1 MTIAA
6 EHVMSPGFR
15 RFAPARAGIGL
26 LDVMLVVYLFV
37 TQLALRRLTGG
48 ERLATDPG
56 KLDISNIGKAAFW
69 TFGLLFAAWLL
80 RRHIAD
86 LLRPPMGYVLVF
98 FGWMLLTTVYSPEPL
113 KSVFMLSTMLSVFLV
128 FLAFAEERGLPV
140 LFDRLI
146 QVQTVFLGLSIVLY
160 FAVPSVSHML
170 LWDGSVGGRMT
181 GLGGHPNQ
189 TGVLASFLIVA
200 IYARCD
206 SGALSRGFKA
216 LAIAVAV
223 VTLVLTQSRTSLIAA
238 GAGCMVFFLLKNR
251 WHAALIPVLVCIAA
265 AAALVISLDSQILA
279 ILSRSGDAEELLTG
293 TGRSFIW
300 ELSWGLIKKAPIL
313 GYGFNSTYSMFL
325 DEAYLLNGDVGV
337 YVFPHSHNLVLQLL
351 LYGGVIA
358 LALMVLPIA
367 SIASRAI
374 KARDPRIAALLACY
388 LSFTMTEPGG
398 FFQYADN
405 MIALL
410 ALAVVAAQ
418 LSSRL
423 VSHAFVP
430 YRHPAEA
437 GA

>member
-1 MTIAA
+1 MTTV
-6 EHVMSPGFR
+6 EHDVMPPRLR
-15 RFAPARAGIGL
+15 RLAPARVGIGV
-26 LDVMLVVYLFV
+26 LDVLLIVYVFV
-37 TQLALRRLTGG
+37 TELALRRLTGG

-56 KLDISNIGKAAFW
+56 KLDISNIGKAALW
-69 TFGLLFAAWLL
+69 GFGLIVAAWLL

-86 LLRPPMGYVLVF
+86 LLRPPMSYMLVF
-98 FGWMLLTTVYSPEPL
+98 FGWLGVTTLYAPEPVKAL
-113 KSVFMLSTMLSVFLV
+113 FMVSTLLSVFFV
-128 FLAFAEERGLPV
+128 FLAFAEERGLPL

-146 QVQTVFLGLSIVLY
+146 QIQTVFLALSIVLY

-206 SGALSRGFKA
+206 SGNLSRAFKT
-216 LAIAVAV
+216 LAIAVAL

-251 WHAALIPVLVCIAA
+251 WHAAFIPLLICLGAT
-265 AAALVISLDSQILA
+265 AALVISLDNQLLA
-279 ILSRSGDAEELLTG
+279 MFSRSGDAEELLTG

-300 ELSWGLIKKAPIL
+300 ELSWSLIKRAPIL
-313 GYGFNSTYSMFL
+313 GYGFDSTYSMFMA
-325 DEAYLLNGDVGV
+325 EAYLLNGDVGV

-358 LALMVLPIA
+358 LALFMLPIT
-367 SIASRAI
+367 SIASRAV

-405 MIALL
+405 MMALL
-410 ALAVVAAQ
+410 ALALVAAQ
-418 LSSRL
+418 LSSRPMT
-423 VSHAFVP
+423 HAHALRQPV
-430 YRHPAEA
+430 EV
-437 GA
+437 GG